1 MATEN
6 HEKEK
11 EQKSEKPQVSAE
23 KYEELL
29 KQSTVYLNTARQLQ
43 ADFDNFRRINKD
55 SKKLGFEEGVIKTC
69 ETVLP
74 ALDSFKKARKV
85 IMDKNSL
92 NGIKMI
98 EDSLIEALERLKI
111 KKIPTIGHEFDAN
124 LHNAVVLLEDF
135 KAKSNTIIEELQAGY
150 TYDGKVIR
158 YAQVVVAK

>member
-1 MATEN
+1 MADEKQ
-6 HEKEK
+6 HEDR
-11 EQKSEKPQVSAE
+11 PQVSAE

-55 SKKLGFEEGVIKTC
+55 AKKVGFEEGLVKAC
-69 ETVLP
+69 EALLP
-74 ALDSFKKARKV
+74 ALDSFKKARRV

-98 EDSLIEALERLKI
+98 EDSIIEALLKLNV
-111 KKIPTIGHEFDAN
+111 KKIPTIGEVFDPQY
-124 LHNAVVLLEDF
+124 HNAVVLLDDF
-135 KAKSNTIIEELQAGY
+135 KAKSNTIIEELQAGF
-150 TYDGKVIR
+150 TYEGKVIR

>member
-1 MATEN
+1 MAE
-6 HEKEK
+6 EKNDK
-11 EQKSEKPQVSAE
+11 QNQEKPQVSAE

-55 SKKLGFEEGVIKTC
+55 AKKVGFEEGLVKAC
-69 ETVLP
+69 EALLP
-74 ALDSFKKARKV
+74 ALDSFKKARRV

-98 EDSLIEALERLKI
+98 EDSIIEALERLKV
-111 KKIPTIGHEFDAN
+111 KKIPTIGQVFDPQF
-124 LHNAVVLLEDF
+124 HNAVVLLDDF
-135 KAKSNTIIEELQAGY
+135 KAKSNTIIEELQAGFIY
-150 TYDGKVIR
+150 EGKVIR

>member
-1 MATEN
+1 MAQD
-6 HEKEK
+6 KEK
-11 EQKSEKPQVSAE
+11 TEQKQTVSAE

-55 SKKLGFEEGVIKTC
+55 AKKVGFEEGLIKAC
-69 ETVLP
+69 ETILP
-74 ALDSFKKARKV
+74 ALDSFKKARRV

-98 EDSLIEALERLKI
+98 EDSLLEALERLKI
-111 KKIPTIGHEFDAN
+111 KKIPTIGHTFDPA
-124 LHNAVVLLEDF
+124 LHNAVVLLDDF
-135 KAKSNTIIEELQAGY
+135 KAKSNTIIEELQAGFMY
-150 TYDGKVIR
+150 EDKVIR

>member
-1 MATEN
+1 MATEEK
-6 HEKEK
+6 HEKE
-11 EQKSEKPQVSAE
+11 EQQTVSKE

-29 KQSTVYLNTARQLQ
+29 KQSAVYLNTARQLQ
-43 ADFDNFRRINKD
+43 ADFDNYRRINKD
-55 SKKLGFEEGVIKTC
+55 AKKEGIEEGVIKTC
-69 ETVLP
+69 ETIFP

-98 EDSLIEALERLKI
+98 EDSLLEALERLKV
-111 KKIPTIGHEFDAN
+111 KKIPTIGHQFDPN
-124 LHNAVVLLEDF
+124 LHNAVVLLDDF

-158 YAQVVVAK
+158 YSQVVVAK

>member
-1 MATEN
+1 MAE
-6 HEKEK
+6 EKNDK
-11 EQKSEKPQVSAE
+11 QKQEKPQVSAE

-55 SKKLGFEEGVIKTC
+55 AKKVGFEEGLIKAC
-69 ETVLP
+69 EALLP
-74 ALDSFKKARKV
+74 ALDSFKKARRV

-98 EDSLIEALERLKI
+98 EDSIIEALERLKV
-111 KKIPTIGHEFDAN
+111 KKIPTIGQVFDPQF
-124 LHNAVVLLEDF
+124 HNAVVLLDDF
-135 KAKSNTIIEELQAGY
+135 KAKSNTIIEELQAGFIY
-150 TYDGKVIR
+150 EGKVIR

>member
-1 MATEN
+1 MAQD
-6 HEKEK
+6 KEK
-11 EQKSEKPQVSAE
+11 TEQKQTVSAE

-55 SKKLGFEEGVIKTC
+55 AKKVGFEEGLIKAC
-69 ETVLP
+69 ETILP
-74 ALDSFKKARKV
+74 ALDSFKKARRV

-98 EDSLIEALERLKI
+98 EDSLLEALERLKI
-111 KKIPTIGHEFDAN
+111 KKIPTIGRTFDPAF
-124 LHNAVVLLEDF
+124 HNAVVLLDDF
-135 KAKSNTIIEELQAGY
+135 KAKSNTIIEELQAGFMY
-150 TYDGKVIR
+150 EDKVIR

>member
-1 MATEN
+1 MAD
-6 HEKEK
+6 EKQK
-11 EQKSEKPQVSAE
+11 EDRPQVSAE

-55 SKKLGFEEGVIKTC
+55 AKKVGFEEGLVKAC
-69 ETVLP
+69 EALLP
-74 ALDSFKKARKV
+74 ALDSFKKARRV

-98 EDSLIEALERLKI
+98 EDSIIEALLKLNV
-111 KKIPTIGHEFDAN
+111 KKIPTIGEVFDPQY
-124 LHNAVVLLEDF
+124 HNAVVLLDDF
-135 KAKSNTIIEELQAGY
+135 KAKSNTIIEELQAGF
-150 TYDGKVIR
+150 TYEGKVIR